1 MQKLRVAEIVLSITA
16 HHCTMVK
23 YLDDLFINIRF
34 NAIVLCN
41 GMVNYKFMTI
51 FPPVRPYFVRFC
63 LSDVDNGW
71 DWIRKLQQVQ
81 DSRFCMYISTQRV
94 LISATSLTKLKE
106 KFKLFL
112 FNFWL
117 GWKSW
122 LCVSCE
128 FMVVFFDLVNWLLQ
142 NEHGKIMH
150 VEDVKMFLGFLM

>member
-1 MQKLRVAEIVLSITA
+1 MTQTQNA
-16 HHCTMVK
+16 
-23 YLDDLFINIRF
+23 RF
-34 NAIVLCN
+34 EFSYPYYPQCN

-128 FMVVFFDLVNWLLQ
+128 FMVCFFLIWWIDCYRMSMEKLCMW
-142 NEHGKIMH
+142 
-150 VEDVKMFLGFLM
+150 KM